1 MTHDILERLRERDPA
16 GELDGTPP
24 AELLARLMAEP
35 RDDLTPPTRPP
46 LARRPLVRVAVA
58 GVATAA
64 LLAGVSAGING
75 DASPDLAARAY
86 AQTDAGADILHVVLR
101 GRTDLVPHDSSI
113 KRSQLPD
120 EEAESVETW
129 LYGREAHTVIEVGD
143 AGGTKTFS
151 SDQLLGGDGVL
162 RNRLSDS
169 GETQT
174 LSPSDGAEAR
184 EIIAR
189 SRRGF
194 VAEFRARYERGVLDE
209 SGPTTFM
216 GRSARRYVVEGSAS
230 RLGGR
235 EQYFLDAATGAPL
248 GMMTEMTV
256 LKPEPIVDGKPVKPG
271 ERFPA
276 SALTT
281 GEPLGTMRHTTIVE
295 RIEHL
300 PATDANL
307 AKVRER

>member
-1 MTHDILERLRERDPA
+1 MTQDILERLREHDPA
-16 GELDGTPP
+16 AELDAAPP
-24 AELLARLMAEP
+24 AELLARLTAEP
-35 RDDLTPPTRPP
+35 RSQLTAPARRS
-46 LARRPLVRVAVA
+46 LAQRPLVRVAVA

-86 AQTDAGADILHVVLR
+86 AQTDASADILHVVLR
-101 GRTDLVPHDSSI
+101 GRTDIVPHDSSI

-120 EEAESVETW
+120 EQAESVETW
-129 LYGREAHTVIEVGD
+129 LYGREAHTVITGGG
-143 AGGTKTFS
+143 AGQKTIT
-151 SDQLLGGDGVL
+151 SDQLLGADGVL
-162 RNRLSDS
+162 RNRLSDT

-174 LSPSDGAEAR
+174 LAPSDGREAR
-184 EIIAR
+184 QIIAR

-216 GRSARRYVVEGSAS
+216 GHSARRYVVEGSAS

-235 EQYFLDAATGAPL
+235 EQYFLDAASGAPL
-248 GMMTEMTV
+248 GMVTELTI
-256 LKPEPIVDGKPVKPG
+256 LKPEAI
-271 ERFPA
+271 A
-276 SALTT
+276 TA
-281 GEPLGTMRHTTIVE
+281 EPLGTMRHTTVVE

>member
-1 MTHDILERLRERDPA
+1 M
-16 GELDGTPP
+16 
-24 AELLARLMAEP
+24 
-35 RDDLTPPTRPP
+35 
-46 LARRPLVRVAVA
+46 
-58 GVATAA
+58 
-64 LLAGVSAGING
+64 
-75 DASPDLAARAY
+75 
-86 AQTDAGADILHVVLR
+86 LR
-101 GRTDLVPHDSSI
+101 GRTDIVPHDSTI

-120 EEAESVETW
+120 EQAESVETW
-129 LYGREAHTVIEVGD
+129 LYGREAHAVIKVGD
-143 AGGTKTFS
+143 AGDTKTFT
-151 SDQLLGGDGVL
+151 SDQLLGADGVL

-174 LSPSDGAEAR
+174 LAPSDGAEAR

-216 GRSARRYVVEGSAS
+216 GHSARRYVVEGSAS

-248 GMMTEMTV
+248 GMVTEITI
-256 LKPEPIVDGKPVKPG
+256 LKPEAI
-271 ERFPA
+271 A
-276 SALTT
+276 T
-281 GEPLGTMRHTTIVE
+281 GAPLGTMRHTTVVE